1 LDNLERSAEHILSAA
16 GGGVPALAERRA
28 AGPDRRRVT
37 LRSFLRGGFTPRR
50 RGGRRA
56 GETVL
61 VDWHEPHLLFLALV
75 ILLLSVADAFL
86 TLILL
91 SHGATEANPVM
102 AFVLERHPELFA
114 AVKMLFTG
122 MGVLVMV
129 AVARARVFS
138 VRVATVLH
146 WLLVAY
152 AALIFYEWSLLEYAL
167 VN

>member
-1 LDNLERSAEHILSAA
+1 
-16 GGGVPALAERRA
+16 
-28 AGPDRRRVT
+28 
-37 LRSFLRGGFTPRR
+37 
-50 RGGRRA
+50 
-56 GETVL
+56 
-61 VDWHEPHLLFLALV
+61 
-75 ILLLSVADAFL
+75 
-86 TLILL
+86 
-91 SHGATEANPVM
+91 M

>member
-1 LDNLERSAEHILSAA
+1 M
-16 GGGVPALAERRA
+16 
-28 AGPDRRRVT
+28 
-37 LRSFLRGGFTPRR
+37 
-50 RGGRRA
+50 
-56 GETVL
+56 L

-91 SHGATEANPVM
+91 NHGATEANP
-102 AFVLERHPELFA
+102 AFVLNRHPQLFA

-122 MGVLVMV
+122 VGVLVLV